1 MTNSTL
7 RSVRTYF
14 ALIKDRLGSTR
25 AFPLVMLLL
34 AFMAT
39 AKANPVDE
47 ARARQAA
54 TTFLNNNWAR
64 TYGLTDVSSA
74 AGFDNLYVFTT
85 ESSFVIMA
93 ADDRVQPVLGYS
105 LTGQFVTENMPD
117 NVRNWLQGYND
128 KVQAAIDQNLR
139 ALPLTTQQWNALTE
153 GDPNFGRATTVVEP
167 LVQTY
172 WNQGNPYNLLCP
184 NSSVTGCV
192 ATAMAQVM
200 KYWDYP
206 STGMGWHSYIHPNYG
221 ELRADFYSTTYD
233 WTNMISSYSGSST
246 QAQREA
252 VATLMY
258 HCGVAVD
265 MDYSPS
271 GSGAYTSDV
280 AVALRSYFNYS
291 SDLQCLSR
299 SSYDDATWIAMLK
312 ADLDLNRPIQY
323 SGSGSGGGH
332 SFVCDGYDNNDYFH
346 FNWGWG
352 SYCDGYYSIDNMNP
366 GPGGIGSGANG
377 IYNDGQQAIFGIR
390 PSECT
395 ANAPTNLTYT
405 QNGRNITLSW
415 NAASGASSYK
425 VYCENNL
432 VGTATST
439 NFTTAAPFGTSIYY
453 VRSVDSNGRMSLSSN
468 VVTVTVDYQSPVVD
482 DLAANVTGNNVNLS
496 WTAPEWCYPETP
508 TATMSY
514 GDGSLYYSWTYTYYG
529 HKYPASDIAQYA
541 NKSVYKVGTYI
552 QYPGTYTAY
561 VYTASNSSSPAT
573 KQMDFD
579 VTGWQDIVFDQ
590 PLVLTGTEDLWVVMK
605 QENTGADYPAPSF
618 NLSSYNANAC
628 YGGFSSPTN
637 LSPLSSSYSISWFI
651 RTYVTDGVY
660 TYNIYRDGSNIASN
674 VNTTTYSDNNLA
686 AGSYNYYVKTN
697 YYAGESAASNQVTA
711 VIGDGTYYAIEAT
724 ANPSN
729 GGTVTG
735 AGTFAE
741 GSTCTLTATAN
752 TGYTFVN
759 WTKNGT
765 QVSTNA
771 TYSFTVTEAAN
782 FVANF
787 SLDSYEI
794 NAYAEPADGGSV
806 IGYGTYNYGETC
818 TLTATAN
825 EGYSF
830 NNWTLYGTEVSTD
843 ATYSFTVTNAAD
855 YVANFSQAI
864 VGGDYIEIGVGGTT
878 TNSYLPSYSLYNYSL
893 TQQIYTAD
901 EIGMAC
907 TINSIAFYN
916 GGSAKTRNY
925 TFYLAHTDKAAFD
938 SNTDWIV
945 ATADNQVFSGSVTMV
960 EGDWTTITLDTPFAY
975 DGTSNLVLIADDNT
989 GTWQS
994 GMACRVFDANGN
1006 QAIRVYSDGTNY
1018 DPYAPSSYNG
1028 TLLAVKNQLQL
1039 GVTIPTTSGELT
1051 VHDGTTTNGYVP
1063 VYGFYADAY
1072 LKSEAVYPAEELAEM
1087 ANGDI
1092 NSIKYYSSNANVSW
1106 SGTNFQVF
1114 LTEVDGTSI
1123 SSYYGPGT
1131 IVYEGNLS
1139 IDENGEMIVNFATPY
1154 HYNGGNLLIGVYN
1167 TAQGS
1172 YVTSNWFGETVS
1184 DASIQGYSYNG
1195 LDAISATQRNFLP
1208 KTTFAYEISGV
1219 GPTINLAVTPDPIDL
1234 GPRPNGAW
1242 MRPYTFTLSNL
1253 GPDADITDIQVTDG
1267 YFTLQT
1273 GDLAMP
1279 FTMTTGQSVELGM
1292 EWAEGNGTIEANLVV
1307 THTEGEATFDVTAL
1321 AYDPVAGDVWEN
1333 PIDVTSF
1340 PFTAT
1345 VNAATAPYY
1354 NNYVMPIP
1362 EIEDGNDVVYRMIF
1376 DNDTYLSASVTSGDN
1391 GKVALYREGFQGL
1404 GGPDESNF
1412 YANPM
1417 SVAMEASFE
1426 AMIGDENSSTSSG
1439 YFPFYTFYDYSIAE
1453 NLFHAD
1459 ELAGAGVTRAPM
1471 TSLSWY
1477 AINETGY
1484 LQQGISIWMAN
1495 VSDYELNT
1503 TSHTVNDMTLVYTGA
1518 MTPTIGWNE
1527 FVFNE
1532 GTFSWDGTSNVLI
1545 FCQRNNGS
1553 WNSSVNW
1560 MTHNAGFNAMSYRYQ
1575 DGQAYDVTVPNSM
1588 NITYN
1593 RANIILKAGNGRN
1606 GSDRANRDVVEI
1618 GDGTGTTNVFPVQ
1631 ATYNY
1636 CFNEMLYYAEEIG
1649 TAGTINSIG
1658 FHFNGANAL
1667 NRDVVVYMKN
1677 VERSSFAGTTDWE
1690 PVSSSDIV
1698 YTGPLASAAVD
1709 NWVTLSLDTP
1719 FQYDGTSNL
1728 MIAFDDNTGS
1738 WSSRYWYY
1746 TATPNTCI
1754 TYYNDGTNPDP
1765 YNPPTA
1771 NGVREQRPN
1780 LQLDITPS
1788 GTIGPEISGMT
1799 VVPGTYYLV
1808 ASSTSDE
1815 FTVEIHTDDV
1825 PCPEAPILVAPEHQ
1839 YIGTNPYN
1847 TQLKWKLDDR
1857 ATGYCLRFGTDP
1869 DNLETVVDWT
1879 EDLAQNYTVRN
1890 LNYHTAYYW
1899 QVCQRNDDCTE
1910 GIEGPVWM
1918 FVTELNG
1925 PTDLWADRYEI
1936 MEGETLQ
1943 LYWTAPA
1950 ETTRELLYYEV
1961 HGYRYDEEANWEELV
1976 NATTTDTYYEV
1987 TGLTHQPNTTTYFF
2001 VNAVYDI
2008 DLPYY
2013 YAASSY
2019 SIFIYV
2025 NAFGAVEG
2033 HVYEQDGSTG
2043 IANANVTVFGYDY
2056 YGFYQQY
2063 DYTTN
2068 EEGYFIGEI
2077 PMGNGYNAYAN
2088 ATGYQ
2093 EAWCDQNIEIMP
2105 DTVSPQYVDIIMDEE
2120 FKSPLLVEAEYYPN
2134 PADFESTAVQVT
2146 WDDPNW
2152 HTYCQSEFATA
2163 WRQNVV
2169 TTTWAYH
2176 YPADVLAPYAGYSLD
2191 KVSLFSDQ
2199 MYNAVG
2205 GNYTCNVY
2213 IGGDTPYEGMLVST
2227 FTVDVPFGLDSWV
2240 KYALTTP
2247 VAVTG
2252 TESLWVVWT
2261 ANDNLSYPAGCSYDY
2276 NENGDWWL
2284 DENGWGHLSG
2294 YCWTMRNHFT
2304 DGNGRSVVLGAP
2316 NYQKPKRFSTAS
2328 STDNAHKVMAHNG
2341 ESSSCVNPNPKR
2353 IPLSQ
2358 PDRSLQY
2365 YRVYRTDY
2373 FNNGPFTEE
2382 NTVLVADN
2390 VTGHSI
2396 IDETFGDLAMGTYKY
2411 GVSAVYEGNRES
2423 RITWLSTKYENLEEC
2438 QKINSKLER
2447 NRDDF
2452 FDFDDATLQ
2461 GWTTIDADGDGLG
2474 WVLGSQV
2481 GGVYFVEGATL
2492 QGAGHNS
2499 SNDMVCSGSY
2509 SNITNQVITPD
2520 NYLVSPQVNLG
2531 GTISFWACAQ
2541 DANYAA
2547 DHFGVAVSTTSN
2559 TDPYAFTMLSE
2570 WTMTAKG
2577 TGGKANPGTTRS
2589 GNRAQGNWYEYTVD
2603 LSAFAGQTGYVA
2615 IRHFNCSDQF
2625 VLDIDDITITEGGT
2639 PIQLARESAIT
2650 WSNPMDKDMYLYNAV
2665 DITVTLNSG
2674 DSPEGVWVSLDQPSE
2689 QYNLN
2694 PFNNSLYFYMDETG
2708 YHAWDVFRKGT
2719 YYVSIWK
2726 EGYNSIWQE
2735 VTIDGETH
2743 LVFELEEIMESVSD
2757 LYVSRTGWASWN
2769 GLGNDAPELN
2779 YGSNF
2784 FTDFE
2789 QGLPEGWTTID
2800 ADGDGYNWI
2809 LGSQSPGV
2817 YHNVGISTDGM
2828 GHDASNGFVCSGS
2841 WSNAAGMVLYPDNYL
2856 VSPQVDLGGT
2866 FSFWACSQDIAYV
2879 AEHFGV
2885 AVSTTDTNP
2894 YNFTLLSEWTMSAKG
2909 QGGKANP
2916 GSTRSGN
2923 RTSGNWYQY
2932 TVDLSAYAGQTGYI
2946 AIRHFNCYDQFIL
2959 NVDDVEL
2966 TNGRGNRHF
2975 EEIAWTLSDD
2985 DENVLATGT
2994 TVNDY
2999 LQVPTDGLVE
3009 GQVYRFTVA
3018 HNYSSGLNQSQACR
3032 WVYQPCDNFEGA
3044 SDLDAIVGENGVT
3057 LSWTYP
3063 EAGSKT
3069 GFENGKGN
3077 RDAWDLITTLY
3088 AAEAGHYGVVS
3099 DGQYIYTSNWG
3110 YSSAA
3115 NNFYKYDLEGNVIEG
3130 FTIPGCSYLRG
3141 MTYDGQYIYGVAN
3154 SSTVYCVDLANHSV
3168 VSTFESVYG
3177 AMRGITYD
3185 PQRDGFW
3192 VIGNW
3197 TGNLTL
3203 IDRNGNI
3210 QYTGPA
3216 PESASDL
3223 AYYMDENNVEHIF
3236 CFNNGTNDVNDWVI
3250 GDDSM
3255 SGSVF
3260 NFNSLSGVTGTS
3272 GGCFVGEYD
3281 GKMAFFGDIQQDP
3294 NLIGIYELHELD
3306 HEPSPVGNPFAAAIF
3321 RNSEWIG
3328 LTTEQNF
3335 VDADGNDNSQYEV
3348 RIVYNG
3354 MKQCPYNNAY
3364 FTMSCPQSVI
3374 AKSIQTNNLSEG
3386 WNWWSTYIEQDGI
3399 DGLGMLQT
3407 SLGDNGL
3414 LIKSQTAFT
3423 SYAGGMW
3430 VGLLNEL
3437 GNEQSYHVQTNAS
3450 CTVSLEGPKV
3460 DPANHPINLSTG
3472 WNWIGYPVRTSMSIE
3487 DAMANHAPTVGDMV
3501 KSQQDGFSTY
3511 YGDNYGWIGS
3521 LHTLRPGM
3529 GLMYKSE
3536 NDASF
3541 TYASAS
3547 RGETEAN
3554 LTADGNHWQP
3564 NLSAYPDN
3572 MNLMAVVELEDAELN
3587 SERYEIAAFADGEC
3601 RGSVKLMYVE
3611 PLHRHMAFLT
3621 VAGEEAAHLQF
3632 GLYDTETG
3640 AEYLYADE
3648 LISYQTNATL
3658 GNLDEPVVLHFRGNT
3673 GIDEMGNLIE
3683 VYPNP
3688 VESGARF
3695 NVNLPVESKLPVRV
3709 EIVNALGSALSVET
3723 FTQLPASMVAPR
3735 TAGVYTLRIHVE
3747 GKGMYC
3753 RKLVVR

>member
-1 MTNSTL
+1 
-7 RSVRTYF
+7 
-14 ALIKDRLGSTR
+14 
-25 AFPLVMLLL
+25 MLLL

-128 KVQAAIDQNLR
+128 KVQSAIDQNLR
-139 ALPLTTQQWNALTE
+139 ALPMTTQQWNALTE

-233 WTNMISSYSGSST
+233 WTNMTSTYSNSST
-246 QAQREA
+246 QAQKEA

-291 SDLQCLSR
+291 SDLQWLPR

-377 IYNDGQQAIFGIR
+377 IYNDGQAAIFGVR

-453 VRSVDSNGRMSLSSN
+453 VRSVDNNGRMSLSSN
-468 VVTVTVDYQSPVVD
+468 VVTVTVDYQTPVVD

-514 GDGSLYYSWTYTYYG
+514 GDGSLYYSFTYTYYG

-541 NKSVYKVGTYI
+541 NKSVYKIGTYI

-579 VTGWQDIVFDQ
+579 VTGWQDIVLDQ

-660 TYNIYRDGSNIASN
+660 TYNIYRDGSNIANN
-674 VNTTTYSDNNLA
+674 VSTTTYADNNLA

-752 TGYTFVN
+752 AGYSFIN

-765 QVSTNA
+765 QVSTNP

-787 SLDSYEI
+787 SLISYEI
-794 NAYAEPADGGSV
+794 TASAEPVEGGSV

-925 TFYLAHTDKAAFD
+925 TFYLAHTGKAAFD
-938 SNTDWIV
+938 SNTDWIA

-960 EGDWTTITLDTPFAY
+960 AGDWTTITLDTPFAY

-1087 ANGDI
+1087 ANGNI
-1092 NSIKYYSSNANVSW
+1092 TSIKYYSSNANVSW

-1139 IDENGEMIVNFATPY
+1139 IDENGEMIVNLNTPY

-1279 FTMTTGQSVELGM
+1279 FTMTTGQSVELGI
-1292 EWAEGNGTIEANLVV
+1292 EWAEGNGVVEANLVV

-1345 VNAATAPYY
+1345 VDATTAPYY
-1354 NNYVMPIP
+1354 NNYVMPFP
-1362 EIEDGNDVVYRMIF
+1362 EIEDGNDVVYRMTF
-1376 DNDTYLSASVTSGDN
+1376 DNDTYLTASVTSGDN

-1404 GGPDESNF
+1404 GGPDMENI
-1412 YANPM
+1412 YTNPM
-1417 SVAMEASFE
+1417 DAITAAPYEIQ
-1426 AMIGDENSSTSSG
+1426 IGEGTSTTG
-1439 YFPFYTFYDYSIAE
+1439 YAPFYTLYNYSLSSILYTAAE
-1453 NLFHAD
+1453 MEAAGATTAEMNSISFHA
-1459 ELAGAGVTRAPM
+1459 T
-1471 TSLSWY
+1471 
-1477 AINETGY
+1477 NETGY

-1495 VSDYELNT
+1495 VGDSEVSSISPL
-1503 TSHTVNDMTLVYTGA
+1503 SSGMTLVYTGA

-1532 GTFSWDGTSNVLI
+1532 GSFAWDGSSNVLI
-1545 FCQRNNGS
+1545 LCQRNNGE
-1553 WNSSVNW
+1553 WNSTVQW
-1560 MTHNAGFNAMSYRYQ
+1560 QAHNPGFYGMSYLYTDNQ
-1575 DGQAYDVTVPNSM
+1575 PYDVMSSQYGGM
-1588 NITYN
+1588 NRSSTA
-1593 RANIILKAGNGRN
+1593 RPNIIMKAGNRSGGR
-1606 GSDRANRDVVEI
+1606 GNRDIADFIDFE
-1618 GDGTGTTNVFPVQ
+1618 DGYMPAGWQ
-1631 ATYNY
+1631 A
-1636 CFNEMLYYAEEIG
+1636 
-1649 TAGTINSIG
+1649 S
-1658 FHFNGANAL
+1658 
-1667 NRDVVVYMKN
+1667 
-1677 VERSSFAGTTDWE
+1677 
-1690 PVSSSDIV
+1690 
-1698 YTGPLASAAVD
+1698 
-1709 NWVTLSLDTP
+1709 
-1719 FQYDGTSNL
+1719 
-1728 MIAFDDNTGS
+1728 NTGS
-1738 WSSRYWYY
+1738 GWEVSTSSGYGSINPYNGSYAIYNNGDGHYDYEFFVSPAMQINGSGSLSFAWC
-1746 TATPNTCI
+1746 TPNWAGDQNNLSVGYGLSAEGPWTWLMDSQSSENWTTTNI
-1754 TYYNDGTNPDP
+1754 DLPGLNGTYHLCFRSYDGYGYCTAIDDISISFENESIPD
-1765 YNPPTA
+1765 YW
-1771 NGVREQRPN
+1771 
-1780 LQLDITPS
+1780 
-1788 GTIGPEISGMT
+1788 T

-1815 FTVEIHTDDV
+1815 FTVEINTDDV

-1839 YIGTNPYN
+1839 YIGTNPYS

-1910 GIEGPVWM
+1910 GIDGPVWM

-1936 MEGETLQ
+1936 MEGETVQ

-1950 ETTRELLYYEV
+1950 ETTRELLFYEVYGYYYDEGGNYVEAVRASTTYPYYE
-1961 HGYRYDEEANWEELV
+1961 A
-1976 NATTTDTYYEV
+1976 
-1987 TGLTHQPNTTTYFF
+1987 TGLTYQPNSPYYFY

-2013 YAASSY
+2013 YAASSN
-2019 SIFIYV
+2019 IIGIYV
-2025 NAFGAVEG
+2025 NAFGTVEG
-2033 HVYEQDGSTG
+2033 HVFEQDGITG
-2043 IANANVTVFGYDY
+2043 IANANVTMFGYDY
-2056 YGFYQQY
+2056 WGFYQNY
-2063 DYTTN
+2063 SFVTDEN
-2068 EEGYFIGEI
+2068 GYFNGEI
-2077 PMGNGYNAYAN
+2077 PLANDWYEGGYHAIAN
-2088 ATGYQ
+2088 AVGYQ
-2093 EAWCDQNIEIMP
+2093 EARYDDGIIILL
-2105 DTVSPQYVDIIMDEE
+2105 DSVSPQYVDIIMDEE

-2134 PADFESTAVQVT
+2134 PADFESSAVQVT

-2176 YPADVLAPYAGYSLD
+2176 YPTAVLAPYAGYSLD

-2213 IGGDTPYEGMLVST
+2213 IGGDTPYEGMLAST

-2304 DGNGRSVVLGAP
+2304 DSNGRSVVLGAP

-2328 STDNAHKVMAHNG
+2328 SADNAHKVMAHNG
-2341 ESSSCVNPNPKR
+2341 ESASCVNPNPKR

-2390 VTGHSI
+2390 VTDHSI
-2396 IDETFGDLAMGTYKY
+2396 IDETFGDLPMGTYKY

-2423 RITWLSTKYENLEEC
+2423 RITWLSTKYESLEEC

-2447 NRDDF
+2447 NRDNFF
-2452 FDFDDATLQ
+2452 FDFEGDLQ
-2461 GWTTIDADGDGLG
+2461 GWTNIDADGDGNTWFHSTNHPNYDYTGL
-2474 WVLGSQV
+2474 
-2481 GGVYFVEGATL
+2481 
-2492 QGAGHNS
+2492 GHNGTNGFAIS
-2499 SNDMVCSGSY
+2499 ASY
-2509 SNITNQVITPD
+2509 QDNGVGAFNAN
-2520 NYLVSPQVNLG
+2520 NYLVSPQMYL
-2531 GTISFWACAQ
+2531 ISEGSYINFWADYGNDSYPDYFEVCVSTAETPT
-2541 DANYAA
+2541 AA
-2547 DHFGVAVSTTSN
+2547 DFMAVWGGNAKSASN
-2559 TDPYAFTMLSE
+2559 GS
-2570 WTMTAKG
+2570 
-2577 TGGKANPGTTRS
+2577 KASVRGSDNHQTRS
-2589 GNRAQGNWYEYTVD
+2589 GNWRYHSVD
-2603 LSAFAGQTGYVA
+2603 LSAYAGQQVWIAFHHQDYDMYE
-2615 IRHFNCSDQF
+2615 IY
-2625 VLDIDDITITEGGT
+2625 IDDVEINASTGT

-2650 WSNPMDKDMYLYNAV
+2650 WSNPMDKDMYLYNTV

-2674 DSPEGVWVSLDQPSE
+2674 DSPEGVYVAFE
-2689 QYNLN
+2689 QYGEQYQLN
-2694 PFNNSLYFYMDETG
+2694 PLSNTLPFYMDETG
-2708 YHAWDVFRKGT
+2708 FHAWDVFRKG
-2719 YYVSIWK
+2719 YYNVYIWK
-2726 EGYNSIWQE
+2726 DGYQYIYEGVEITE
-2735 VTIDGETH
+2735 ETH
-2743 LVFELEEIMESVSD
+2743 LVYELEEIMEGVNN

-2769 GLGNDAPELN
+2769 GLGNDAPNLIN
-2779 YGSNF
+2779 HHYGADLYE
-2784 FTDFE
+2784 DFE
-2789 QGLPEGWTTID
+2789 NGFPEGWTRID
-2800 ADGDGYNWI
+2800 ADGDGFNWAT
-2809 LGSQSPGV
+2809 
-2817 YHNVGISTDGM
+2817 ISTISDWTNYYNGM
-2828 GHDASNGFVCSGS
+2828 TLNWMHSGVDAAISGS
-2841 WSNAAGMVLYPDNYL
+2841 YINGIDALNPDNYL
-2856 VSPQVDLGGT
+2856 VSPKIKITPGAQLT
-2866 FSFWACSQDIAYV
+2866 FWAAAADVNYA
-2879 AEHFGV
+2879 ADHFGV
-2885 AVSTTDTNP
+2885 AVSTGYNDNP
-2894 YNFTLLSEWTMSAKG
+2894 EDFVMLDEWTMTAKDNG
-2909 QGGKANP
+2909 REVMKETTRDGKNL
-2916 GSTRSGN
+2916 
-2923 RTSGNWYQY
+2923 RTGNWYQY
-2932 TVDLSAYAGQTGYI
+2932 TVDLSMYSDQEVYVAF
-2946 AIRHFNCYDQFIL
+2946 RHFNCYDQYIL
-2959 NVDDVEL
+2959 AIDDVEISTATTRHYVDIEL
-2966 TNGRGNRHF
+2966 TL
-2975 EEIAWTLSDD
+2975 TDMDD
-2985 DENVLATGT
+2985 NIIYTGT
-2994 TVNDY
+2994 TENDY
-2999 LQVPTDGLVE
+2999 MQLPTESLTE
-3009 GQVYRFTVA
+3009 GEVYKLTVVQ
-3018 HNYSSGLNQSQACR
+3018 NYSSGQSSEPATVR
-3032 WVYQPCDNFEGA
+3032 WVYQACDNFEGA
-3044 SDLDAIVGENGVT
+3044 SDLNGTIGEDGVT

-3063 EAGSKT
+3063 EAGAKT

-3088 AAEAGHYGVVS
+3088 A
-3099 DGQYIYTSNWG
+3099 IYTSNWG

-3130 FTIPGCSYLRG
+3130 FTIPGCGYLRG

-3306 HEPSPVGNPFAAAIF
+3306 HEPSPVGDPFAAAIF
-3321 RNSEWIG
+3321 RNGEWIG
-3328 LTTEQNF
+3328 F
-3335 VDADGNDNSQYEV
+3335 VVDEMFIDEHGSENDVYEV
-3348 RIVYNG
+3348 RVVYSG
-3354 MKQCPYNNAY
+3354 MQQCPYNNAY
-3364 FTMSCPQSVI
+3364 FTMSCPQTVEI
-3374 AKSIQTNNLSEG
+3374 ENEEVTQTTDFAQG
-3386 WNWWSTYIEQDGI
+3386 WNWWSTYINTNGYN
-3399 DGLGMLQT
+3399 
-3407 SLGDNGL
+3407 SLGVLEEALGSNAL
-3414 LIKSQTAFT
+3414 QIKSQSDFAQ
-3423 SYAGGMW
+3423 YLEIPGYGGYW
-3430 VGLLNEL
+3430 YGTLDTILSNK
-3437 GNEQSYHVQTNAS
+3437 QTYLIQNAAS
-3450 CTVSLEGPKV
+3450 CQIEFTGIPVS
-3460 DPANHPINLSTG
+3460 PADHPITITQG
-3472 WNWIGYPVRTSMSIE
+3472 WNWIGFPSSSAISFA
-3487 DAMANHAPTVGDMV
+3487 DAFAGFTPTDGDQV
-3501 KSQQDGFSTY
+3501 KSQSSFTQYMEIPG
-3511 YGDNYGWIGS
+3511 YGGIWYGG
-3521 LHTLRPGM
+3521 LEAENLTPGM
-3529 GLMYKSE
+3529 GLMYKSMGSGSATLVYPNAGRSVE
-3536 NDASF
+3536 HVTSVDKHWTNDV
-3541 TYASAS
+3541 
-3547 RGETEAN
+3547 
-3554 LTADGNHWQP
+3554 H
-3564 NLSAYPDN
+3564 AYPGN
-3572 MNLMAVVELEDAELN
+3572 MTLMAVVELDDVELASDN
-3587 SERYEIAAFADGEC
+3587 YELAAFANGEC
-3601 RGSVKLMYVE
+3601 RGSAKLTYVE
-3611 PLHRHMAFLT
+3611 PLSRYMAFLT
-3621 VAGEEAAHLQF
+3621 IAGDEAADLYF
-3632 GLYDTETG
+3632 GLYDRTTG
-3640 AEYLYADE
+3640 MENFESSDLLIYATDA
-3648 LISYQTNATL
+3648 SVGSFN
-3658 GNLDEPVVLHFRGNT
+3658 EPMVVRFRGTT
-3673 GIDEMGNLIE
+3673 GINDLESSLQ

-3688 VESGARF
+3688 VAPGQRISIT
-3695 NVNLPVESKLPVRV
+3695 LPIGSKVRV
-3709 EIVNALGSALSVET
+3709 ETVNALGAIVSTET
-3723 FTQLPASMVAPR
+3723 STKAPVSIL
-3735 TAGVYTLRIHVE
+3735 APNISGVYTLRITVD
-3747 GKGMYC
+3747 GKGTYC
-3753 RKLVVR
+3753 RKLVVE

>member
-7 RSVRTYF
+7 RSVRTCF
-14 ALIKDRLGSTR
+14 ALIKDRLGSAK

-64 TYGLTDVSSA
+64 TYGLTDVSSVV
-74 AGFDNLYVFTT
+74 GFDNLYVFTT

-117 NVRNWLQGYND
+117 NVLNWLQGYND

-206 STGMGWHSYIHPNYG
+206 STGIGWHSYTPYSHPEYG
-221 ELRADFYSTTYD
+221 ELRADFYTTTYD
-233 WTNMISSYSGSST
+233 WTNMTSTYSSSST
-246 QAQREA
+246 NAQRQA

-258 HCGVAVD
+258 HCGVAVE

-271 GSGAYTSDV
+271 GSGAFTSDV
-280 AVALRSYFNYS
+280 ANALKAYFNYS
-291 SDLQCLSR
+291 SDLQWLPR

-312 ADLDLNRPIQY
+312 ADLDQNRPIQY

-332 SFVCDGYDNNDYFH
+332 SFVCDGYDSNDYFH

-352 SYCDGYYSIDNMNP
+352 SYCDGFYSIDNMNP

-377 IYNDGQQAIFGIR
+377 IYNDGQAAIFGIR

-415 NAASGASSYK
+415 NAASGASSYN

-432 VGTATST
+432 VGTANS
-439 NFTTAAPFGTSIYY
+439 NSFTTAAPFGTSIYY
-453 VRSVDSNGRMSLSSN
+453 VRSVDNNGRMSLSSN
-468 VVTVTVDYQSPVVD
+468 IVTVTVEYQTPVVD

-514 GDGSLYYSWTYTYYG
+514 GDGSLYYSFTYTYYG

-541 NKSVYKVGTYI
+541 NKSVYKIGTYI

-561 VYTASNSSSPAT
+561 IYTASNSSSPAT

-579 VTGWQDIVFDQ
+579 VTGWQDIVLDQ

-637 LSPLSSSYSISWFI
+637 LSPLSNSYAISWFI

-660 TYNIYRDGSNIASN
+660 TYNIYRDGSSIASN
-674 VNTTTYSDNNLA
+674 VNTTTYADNNLA

-711 VIGDGTYYAIEAT
+711 VIGDGTYYAIQAT

-741 GSTCTLTATAN
+741 GSTCTLSATAN
-752 TGYTFVN
+752 AGYSFIN

-765 QVSTNA
+765 QVSTNP

-787 SLDSYEI
+787 SLISYEI
-794 NAYAEPADGGSV
+794 TASAEPAEGGSV

-938 SNTDWIV
+938 SNTDWIA

-960 EGDWTTITLDTPFAY
+960 AGDWTTITLDTPFEY

-1006 QAIRVYSDGTNY
+1006 QAIRVYSDPTNY

-1028 TLLAVKNQLQL
+1028 TLLAVKNQLRL
-1039 GVTIPTTSGELT
+1039 GYTAPEPEYI
-1051 VHDGTTTNGYVP
+1051 
-1063 VYGFYADAY
+1063 F
-1072 LKSEAVYPAEELAEM
+1072 AV
-1087 ANGDI
+1087 N
-1092 NSIKYYSSNANVSW
+1092 
-1106 SGTNFQVF
+1106 
-1114 LTEVDGTSI
+1114 
-1123 SSYYGPGT
+1123 
-1131 IVYEGNLS
+1131 
-1139 IDENGEMIVNFATPY
+1139 
-1154 HYNGGNLLIGVYN
+1154 
-1167 TAQGS
+1167 
-1172 YVTSNWFGETVS
+1172 
-1184 DASIQGYSYNG
+1184 
-1195 LDAISATQRNFLP
+1195 
-1208 KTTFAYEISGV
+1208 
-1219 GPTINLAVTPDPIDL
+1219 PDPIDL

-1242 MRPYTFTLSNL
+1242 MRPYTFNLTNL
-1253 GPDADITDIQVTDG
+1253 GPDTDITDMQMTDG

-1292 EWAEGNGTIEANLVV
+1292 EWAEGNGIIEANLVV
-1307 THTEGEATFDVTAL
+1307 THTEGEATFDVTAF
-1321 AYDPVAGDVWEN
+1321 AYDPVIGDVWEN
-1333 PIDVTSF
+1333 PIEVYTF
-1340 PFTAT
+1340 PYYGEID
-1345 VNAATAPYY
+1345 AANTPYY
-1354 NNYVMPIP
+1354 NNYVMPFP
-1362 EIEDGNDVVYRMIF
+1362 EIEDGNDVVYKLTF
-1376 DNDTYLSASVTSGDN
+1376 DNDVYFNAAVTSGDN
-1391 GKVALYREGFQGL
+1391 GKVALYREGFKGL
-1404 GGPDESNF
+1404 GGPDMENI
-1412 YANPM
+1412 YTNPM
-1417 SVAMEASFE
+1417 DAITAAPYEIQ
-1426 AMIGDENSSTSSG
+1426 IGEGTSTTG
-1439 YFPFYTFYDYSIAE
+1439 YAPFYTLYNYSLSSILYTAAE
-1453 NLFHAD
+1453 MEAAGATTAEMNSISFHA
-1459 ELAGAGVTRAPM
+1459 T
-1471 TSLSWY
+1471 
-1477 AINETGY
+1477 NETGY

-1495 VSDYELNT
+1495 VGDSEVSSISPL
-1503 TSHTVNDMTLVYTGA
+1503 SSGMTLVYTGA

-1532 GTFSWDGTSNVLI
+1532 GSFAWDGSSNVLI
-1545 FCQRNNGS
+1545 LCQRNNGE
-1553 WNSSVNW
+1553 WNSTVQW
-1560 MTHNAGFNAMSYRYQ
+1560 QAHTPGFTAMSYAYT
-1575 DGQAYDVTVPNSM
+1575 DNSPYDVMSNQYSMYLSSTVRP
-1588 NITYN
+1588 
-1593 RANIILKAGNGRN
+1593 NIILKAGNGRN
-1606 GSDRANRDVVEI
+1606 GSDRGNRDVVEI
-1618 GDGTGTTNVFPVQ
+1618 GYGTGTTYVAP
-1631 ATYNY
+1631 
-1636 CFNEMLYYAEEIG
+1636 FNSLWGYSCVEQIYTADEIG
-1649 TAGTINSIG
+1649 TAGTINSIS
-1658 FHFNGANAL
+1658 FNLSSGSQTNQIE
-1667 NRDVVVYMKN
+1667 VFMKN
-1677 VERSSFAGTTDWE
+1677 VSRSTF
-1690 PVSSSDIV
+1690 
-1698 YTGPLASAAVD
+1698 ASASDYEALSASDMVYSGT
-1709 NWVTLSLDTP
+1709 VTFNAGWTTITLDTP
-1719 FQYDGTSNL
+1719 FAYDGSSNL
-1728 MIAFDDNTGS
+1728 LIAMHEFTSGYSTINF
-1738 WSSRYWYY
+1738 YY
-1746 TATPNTCI
+1746 TSAANTVV
-1754 TYYNDGTNPDP
+1754 TFHSDSVNPDP
-1765 YNPPTA
+1765 YNLGSFSGSSYTSDKRA
-1771 NGVREQRPN
+1771 NI
-1780 LQLDITPS
+1780 QLDITPGGGS
-1788 GTIGPEISGMT
+1788 VIGPEISDMT

-1815 FTVEIHTDDV
+1815 FTVEINTDDV

-1839 YIGTNPYN
+1839 YIGANPYS
-1847 TQLKWKLDDR
+1847 TQLKWQLDDR

-1879 EDLAQNYTVRN
+1879 EDLARNYTVRN

-1899 QVCQRNDDCTE
+1899 QVCQSNDDCTE
-1910 GIEGPVWM
+1910 SIEGPVWM

-1961 HGYRYDEEANWEELV
+1961 FGYYYDEGGNYVEAVW
-1976 NATTTDTYYEV
+1976 ASTTYPYYEA
-1987 TGLTHQPNTTTYFF
+1987 TGLTYQPNSPYYFY

-2008 DLPYY
+2008 DLSYY
-2013 YAASSY
+2013 YGTSSNN
-2019 SIFIYV
+2019 IAIYV
-2025 NAFGAVEG
+2025 NAFGTVEG
-2033 HVYEQDGSTG
+2033 HVFEQDGITG
-2043 IANANVTVFGYDY
+2043 IANANVTMFGYDY
-2056 YGFYQQY
+2056 WGFYQNY
-2063 DYTTN
+2063 SFVTDEN
-2068 EEGYFIGEI
+2068 GYFNGEI
-2077 PMGNGYNAYAN
+2077 PLANDWYEGGYHAIAN
-2088 ATGYQ
+2088 AVGYQ
-2093 EAWCDQNIEIMP
+2093 EARYDDGIIILL
-2105 DTVSPQYVDIIMDEE
+2105 DSVSPQYVDIIMDEE

-2134 PADFESTAVQVT
+2134 PADFESSAVQVT

-2176 YPADVLAPYAGYSLD
+2176 YPTDVLAPYAGYSLD

-2213 IGGDTPYEGMLVST
+2213 IGGDTPYEGMLAST

-2328 STDNAHKVMAHNG
+2328 SADNAHKVMAHNG

-2390 VTGHSI
+2390 VTDHSI
-2396 IDETFGDLAMGTYKY
+2396 IDETFGDLPMGTYKY
-2411 GVSAVYEGNRES
+2411 GVSCVYEGNRES
-2423 RITWLSTKYENLEEC
+2423 RITWLSTKYESLEEC

-2447 NRDDF
+2447 NRDSF
-2452 FDFDDATLQ
+2452 FNFDDATLQ

-2509 SNITNQVITPD
+2509 SNITNQAITPD

-2603 LSAFAGQTGYVA
+2603 LSAFAGQTGYIV

-2639 PIQLARESAIT
+2639 PIQLDRESAIT
-2650 WSNPMDKDMYLYNAV
+2650 WSNPMDRDMYLYNTV

-2674 DSPEGVWVSLDQPSE
+2674 DSPEGVWVSLDQPGE

-2719 YYVSIWK
+2719 YYVNIWK

-2743 LVFELEEIMESVSD
+2743 LVFELEEIMESVSN

-2923 RTSGNWYQY
+2923 RDQGAWYQF

-2946 AIRHFNCYDQFIL
+2946 AIRHFNCSDQFIL

-2985 DENVLATGT
+2985 EENVLATGT

-3018 HNYSSGLNQSQACR
+3018 HNSSPGLNQSQPCR

-3044 SDLDAIVGENGVT
+3044 SDFDAIVGENGVT

-3063 EAGSKT
+3063 ETSGRTDGLREVINDGNWYYYDNGVYQDGIGTGGNSFYWGVMFPAGSYEGDAVTKVSAFDREAMT
-3069 GFENGKGN
+3069 GTVTIYNDNESIPTVALGSAEVIFTGSNEFVEFEFVEPIEIDPSKNVWVVFYNASGASYPASTCGNTGDANG
-3077 RDAWDLITTLY
+3077 RW
-3088 AAEAGHYGVVS
+3088 VS
-3099 DGQYIYTSNWG
+3099 LD
-3110 YSSAA
+3110 
-3115 NNFYKYDLEGNVIEG
+3115 
-3130 FTIPGCSYLRG
+3130 
-3141 MTYDGQYIYGVAN
+3141 
-3154 SSTVYCVDLANHSV
+3154 
-3168 VSTFESVYG
+3168 
-3177 AMRGITYD
+3177 GITWQD
-3185 PQRDGFW
+3185 MASLGLD
-3192 VIGNW
+3192 
-3197 TGNLTL
+3197 
-3203 IDRNGNI
+3203 
-3210 QYTGPA
+3210 YTFMIR
-3216 PESASDL
+3216 
-3223 AYYMDENNVEHIF
+3223 AYIEE
-3236 CFNNGTNDVNDWVI
+3236 
-3250 GDDSM
+3250 
-3255 SGSVF
+3255 
-3260 NFNSLSGVTGTS
+3260 TS
-3272 GGCFVGEYD
+3272 
-3281 GKMAFFGDIQQDP
+3281 P
-3294 NLIGIYELHELD
+3294 
-3306 HEPSPVGNPFAAAIF
+3306 EPSPVGNPFAAAIF
-3321 RNSEWIG
+3321 RNGEWIG

-3348 RIVYNG
+3348 RIVYSG

-3374 AKSIQTNNLSEG
+3374 AKSIQTNNLNEG

-3399 DGLGMLQT
+3399 DGMGMLQT

-3536 NDASF
+3536 NDAIF

-3547 RGETEAN
+3547 RGETVVN

-3572 MNLMAVVELEDAELN
+3572 MNLMAVVELEDAELS
-3587 SERYEIAAFADGEC
+3587 SERYEIAAFANGEC

-3621 VAGEEAAHLQF
+3621 VAGDDAAHLQF

-3673 GIDEMGNLIE
+3673 GINEMGNLIE

-3695 NVNLPVESKLPVRV
+3695 NVNLPMESKLPVRV

-3735 TAGVYTLRIHVE
+3735 TAGVYTLRIHIE